1 MSTPTITPTPVSV
14 PPPQEIP
21 PLQNGDHLTRAEFER
36 RYQAMPE
43 LKKAELIE
51 GVVYVPSPVRF
62 RKHSGPHFD
71 LITWLGSYCAA
82 TPGLEGG
89 DNSTLR
95 MDLDNEPQPD
105 VFLRIKPSYGG
116 QSKTDDDDYV
126 AGAPELVC
134 EIAASSA
141 SYDLHD
147 KLKAYRRNKVREYI
161 VWRVL
166 DLEID
171 WFILRHERYEKMDL
185 SPDGIIRSELFHGL
199 WLDPAAM
206 IRRDMPAVLK
216 VLQQGIASPEHATFV
231 AELEKAATKGQP

>member
-1 MSTPTITPTPVSV
+1 MSTPTITRR
-14 PPPQEIP
+14 PQPLPGNEIP

-36 RYQAMPE
+36 RYEAMPE

-62 RKHSGPHFD
+62 RKHSGPHFV
-71 LITWLGSYCAA
+71 LTTWLGSYCAS

-105 VFLRIKPSYGG
+105 VFLRIKPSHGG

-126 AGAPELVC
+126 EGAPELVC

-141 SYDLHD
+141 SYDLHE
-147 KLKAYRRNKVREYI
+147 KLKAYRRNGVREYI

-166 DLEID
+166 DEEID
-171 WFILRHERYEKMDL
+171 WFVLRQERYVKLPM
-185 SPDGIIRSELFHGL
+185 PADGIFRSELYPGL
-199 WLDPAAM
+199 WLDSTALIHGDIPK
-206 IRRDMPAVLK
+206 VLFM
-216 VLQQGIASPEHATFV
+216 LQQGLATPEHATFV
-231 AELEKAATKGQP
+231 TGLEKAATKSQP

>member
-1 MSTPTITPTPVSV
+1 MTTPTTKSV
-14 PPPQEIP
+14 PEDLPNGMIP
-21 PLQNGDHLTRAEFER
+21 PLETGDRLSRAEFER
-36 RYQAMPE
+36 RYEAMPH

-95 MDLDNEPQPD
+95 LDLDNEPQPD

-126 AGAPELVC
+126 EGAPELVC
-134 EIAASSA
+134 EITSSSA
-141 SYDLHD
+141 SYDLHE
-147 KLKAYRRNKVREYI
+147 KLRAYRRNKVREYI

-166 DLEID
+166 DREID
-171 WFILRHERYEKMDL
+171 WFLLRHERYEKVGS

-206 IRRDMPAVLK
+206 IRRDMPEVLK
-216 VLQQGIASPEHATFV
+216 VLQQGITSPEHATFV
-231 AELEKAATKGQP
+231 AELEKAATKSQP